1 MMFFTFF
8 VGVIALLLL
17 VSKLTNSFCDLQ
29 EIKKFEINKNEI
41 KKAIM
46 CFFSG

>member
-1 MMFFTFF
+1 
-8 VGVIALLLL
+8 
-17 VSKLTNSFCDLQ
+17 LQ

-46 CFFSG
+46 CFFSK